1 MAGRKLIDIT
11 GQRFGRLKVLRYV
24 GSSRWEC
31 KCDCGAIVYPL
42 GGNLRKGDIRSC
54 GCLRKEVTGDNH
66 RLHGETSTRF
76 ITYGKLCAQGVIIPI
91 INAIDYTVVVALLCV
106 RSGRN
111 TSHSNFGL

>member
-1 MAGRKLIDIT
+1 MASRKLIDIT

-66 RLHGETSTRF
+66 RLHGEKRNKQRCTRQHLR
-76 ITYGKLCAQGVIIPI
+76 LCQMNFEMEDILMT
-91 INAIDYTVVVALLCV
+91 DTDLLIQIRRRAHTGHV
-106 RSGRN
+106 
-111 TSHSNFGL
+111 